1 MQSVRLNRAR
11 LMLES
16 GRLSVEEVA
25 TQVGLGDSA
34 TLRRLLRRRLGLTST
49 RIRG

>member
-1 MQSVRLNRAR
+1 MRLNRAR

-25 TQVGLGDSA
+25 AQVGLGDSA
-34 TLRRLLRRRLGLTST
+34 TLRRLLRRRLGLTPT